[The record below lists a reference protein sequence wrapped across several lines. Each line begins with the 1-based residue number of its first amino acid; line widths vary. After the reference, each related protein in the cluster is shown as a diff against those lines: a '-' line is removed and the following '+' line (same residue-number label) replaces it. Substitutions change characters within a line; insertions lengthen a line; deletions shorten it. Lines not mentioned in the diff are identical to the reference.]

1 MPHINAPSAVIHVV
15 TRHETIRGDVVI
27 KRHDIKGEKLP
38 YRISRRMHTCHT
50 IGLSLVKS
58 LTANSDVIAVEVSDG
73 TRTMAQWRLMENGL
87 GYTGTH
93 ESHPLTPRKITFNGE
108 RWQ

>member
-1 MPHINAPSAVIHVV
+1 MTHRNSPSAVIHLV
-15 TRHETIRGDVVI
+15 TRHETARGHVV
-27 KRHDIKGEKLP
+27 KRHDITGEKLP

-50 IGLSLVKS
+50 IGLSVVKA

-73 TRTMAQWRLMENGL
+73 ARTMAQWRLMENGL

>member
-1 MPHINAPSAVIHVV
+1 MPHINAPSAVIHIV
-15 TRHETIRGDVVI
+15 TRHETIGGHVI
-27 KRHDIKGEKLP
+27 KRHDITGEKLP

-50 IGLSLVKS
+50 IGLSVVKA

-93 ESHPLTPRKITFNGE
+93 QSHPLTPKKITFDGT
-108 RWQ
+108 RWR

>member
-1 MPHINAPSAVIHVV
+1 MPHINAPNAVIHLV
-15 TRHETIRGDVVI
+15 TRHETISGHVI
-27 KRHDIKGEKLP
+27 KRHDITGEKLP
-38 YRISRRMHTCHT
+38 YRIPRRMNTCHT
-50 IGLSLVKS
+50 IGLSVVKA

-93 ESHPLTPRKITFNGE
+93 QSHPLTPRKITFNGE